1 MSRAR
6 RIALHQAIGL
16 GTRNLILRM
25 RIKMLCLR
33 RASVL
38 LTASALALTLASPAL
53 AQQATAP
60 AELGEIVVTGSQVR
74 LTAPATGGQ
83 VARGGRIGL
92 LGNLGVMDTP
102 FSTSNYTE
110 KLVRDQQAR
119 GIGDVLQNDPTV
131 RVSKGFGNFQELYV
145 VRGFPVYS
153 DDMSYNGLYGVLPR
167 QFVAAELVERVEV
180 FRGASTFLNGA
191 APGGTGVGGAF
202 NLTPKRAGDAPLT
215 RLTGG
220 VSGRD
225 EIYAA
230 ADLARRFGD
239 EGEWGARLNIAS
251 RAGESAVE
259 DETGQLRVVGLGL
272 DRRGDRARFSAD
284 LGWQDHRIDAP
295 RPSVTP
301 GTAIP
306 DAPSADKNFAQRWTY
321 TDEKQLFGAVRG
333 ELDLTDSISAWAA
346 FGGRQGEEDNSLAN
360 PRADAAGAIR
370 GYRFDN
376 IREDTVWSG
385 DIGVRADLT
394 TGPIEHRLV
403 ASASQIQSKSKNAW
417 AASNFAGYAMG
428 TLTNPLLSPAPA
440 IASVS
445 GDLDDPNVTERVK
458 NTSFAVADVLSF
470 LDGRLLATV
479 GVRYQEIETRSYA
492 YADGAFTSGYSSDA
506 TTPAFAVVYKP
517 NDALSLYANY
527 AEALVLGTTAPA
539 VVNGVTVANGGDVL
553 SPFRAEQVE
562 IGAKYDAG
570 SYGGT
575 LSVFRTTL
583 PSAFFDPNTAIYSD
597 GGEQENKGVELT
609 VYGEPVAGLR
619 LIGGATWLDAEIN
632 RSLTAANAGKSAI
645 GVPDFQAN
653 LNVEW
658 DVPMVS
664 GLTVEGR
671 AVHTGA
677 QPANAPNTLELESWT
692 RFDAGVRYAFT
703 AGDKPVTLRARVEN
717 VADEDQ
723 WVAVGG
729 YPGSNYLTL
738 GAPRTL
744 RLSVST
750 EF

>member
-1 MSRAR
+1 M
-6 RIALHQAIGL
+6 
-16 GTRNLILRM
+16 LR
-25 RIKMLCLR
+25 LR

-38 LTASALALTLASPAL
+38 LTASVLALTLASPVL
-53 AQQATAP
+53 AQQAMAP

-74 LTAPATGGQ
+74 LTAPAAGGQ

-102 FSTSNYTE
+102 FSTANYTE

-230 ADLARRFGD
+230 ADLARRFGA

-321 TDEKQLFGAVRG
+321 TDEEQLFGAVRG

-360 PRADAAGAIR
+360 PRVDAAGAIR

-394 TGPIEHRLV
+394 TGPINHRLV

-417 AASNFAGYAMG
+417 AASSFAGYAMG

-517 NDALSLYANY
+517 SNTISLYANY
-527 AEALVLGTTAPA
+527 AEALVPGTTAPVLANA
-539 VVNGVTVANGGDVL
+539 VVEGWGNAAVPVNVTNGGDVL
-553 SPFRAEQVE
+553 EPFRAKQAE

-570 SYGGT
+570 SFGGT

-583 PSAFFDPNTAIYSD
+583 PSALVSITSNGNPASNVLPEGVYTD

-609 VYGEPVAGLR
+609 VYGEPIAGLR

-677 QPANAPNTLELESWT
+677 QPANATNTLELQSWT
-692 RFDAGVRYAFT
+692 RFDAGVRYAFV

>member
-1 MSRAR
+1 
-6 RIALHQAIGL
+6 
-16 GTRNLILRM
+16 M
-25 RIKMLCLR
+25 RIKMPCLR
-33 RASVL
+33 RASVSF
-38 LTASALALTLASPAL
+38 TASVLALTLASPAL
-53 AQQATAP
+53 AQQATTP

-74 LTAPATGGQ
+74 LTAPAAGGQ

-102 FSTSNYTE
+102 FSTANYTE

-284 LGWQDHRIDAP
+284 VGWQDHRIDAP

-321 TDEKQLFGAVRG
+321 TDEEQLFGAVRG

-360 PRADAAGAIR
+360 PRADAAGAIS

-428 TLTNPLLSPAPA
+428 TLTDPLVSPAPA

-445 GDLDDPNVTERVK
+445 GDLDDPKVTERVK

-470 LDGRLLATV
+470 LGGRVLATV

-517 NDALSLYANY
+517 SNTISLYANY
-527 AEALVLGTTAPA
+527 AEALVPGTTAPA
-539 VVNGVTVANGGDVL
+539 VVNGVTVANGGEVL
-553 SPFRAEQVE
+553 SPFRAEQAE

-575 LSVFRTTL
+575 LSVFHTTL
-583 PSAFFDPNTAIYSD
+583 PSAFFDPDTALYSD

-609 VYGEPVAGLR
+609 VYGEPVVGLR

-677 QPANAPNTLELESWT
+677 QPANATNTLELESWT
-692 RFDAGVRYAFT
+692 RFDAGVRYAFV

-717 VADEDQ
+717 VADKDQ